1 MINDKLFFGLS
12 TVFLISVISISHVQF
27 LNSNEQKS
35 NILFEIN
42 KSKFLSESLV
52 NKLLKQKIGNK
63 EKQSNLKLDLNS
75 IENFLEKTPEIHNAE
90 VFLNTN
96 KNINVKILETSPIL
110 RIENK
115 GFYIDSFGVKI
126 PLSNNYVAKVP
137 IFSGVFRE
145 YMINDLVG
153 LSTNLINDSYL
164 KDEFVEVWDEKE
176 GYAMRL
182 RNFDFE
188 VFVGRVKNMNNKIQ
202 KLKGFC
208 AYTIENKFKKQ
219 PKRIDLTISDQIVST
234 N

>member
-12 TVFLISVISISHVQF
+12 TVLLILVISISHVQF
-27 LNSNEQKS
+27 LNSNEKKL
-35 NILFEIN
+35 NILFEID

-63 EKQSNLKLDLNS
+63 EIQSNLKLDLNS
-75 IENFLEKTPEIHNAE
+75 IEDFLERTPEIHNAE

-96 KNINVKILETSPIL
+96 RNINVKILETSPIL

-115 GFYIDSFGVKI
+115 RFYIDSFGVKI
-126 PLSNNYVAKVP
+126 PLSSNYVAKVP
-137 IFSGVFRE
+137 IFSGDFRE
-145 YMINDLVG
+145 YMINDLVE
-153 LSTNLINDSYL
+153 LSKNLNNDSYL
-164 KDEFVEVWDEKE
+164 KDQFVEVWNEKE
-176 GYAMRL
+176 GYAIRL

-188 VFVGRVKNMNNKIQ
+188 VFIGRVKNMNNKIE

-219 PKRIDLTISDQIVST
+219 PKRIDLTILDQIVST